1 MKVIEC
7 NLCGDVLA
15 GAGDDELVADALRHY
30 ADRHA
35 DVEFDEARARDM
47 VQRNAYE
54 ASDS

>member
-1 MKVIEC
+1 MRVIEC
-7 NLCGDVLA
+7 SLCGDALA

>member
-1 MKVIEC
+1 MRVIEC
-7 NLCGDVLA
+7 SLCGDALA

-30 ADRHA
+30 A